1 MASVHYPR
9 TFQGF
14 LNWKPETRY
23 KYEWNK
29 GKIEKTDKMKQLE
42 FFILKALSR
51 LFVKTNAYQNGA
63 ELLTE
68 GDVLTSSEQL
78 RRPDLAYYTE
88 SQIIETTK
96 GINQVPTFVIEII
109 SPSDNQNKIL
119 EKNQEYF
126 LAGVQLIWLIMP
138 NLKQVHIYSSP
149 KKVHI
154 CTDDDICSAKPVLPD
169 FEISVNNLL
178 TFPS

>member
-1 MASVHYPR
+1 MASVYYPR

-14 LNWKPETRY
+14 MNWKPETRY

-42 FFILKALSR
+42 FFIVNTLTR
-51 LFVKTNAYQNGA
+51 LFTKTAAFQKGDG
-63 ELLTE
+63 LLTE

-78 RRPDLAYYTE
+78 RRPDLSFY
-88 SQIIETTK
+88 SQEQIVETAK

-126 LAGVQLIWLIMP
+126 SAGVQVIWLIMP

-149 KKVHI
+149 KKVQI

-169 FEISVNNLL
+169 FEISVNDLL
-178 TFPS
+178 RLPS

>member
-1 MASVHYPR
+1 
-9 TFQGF
+9 
-14 LNWKPETRY
+14 
-23 KYEWNK
+23 
-29 GKIEKTDKMKQLE
+29 MKQLE

-51 LFVKTNAYQNGA
+51 LFVKTNAYQHGA

-96 GINQVPTFVIEII
+96 GINQIPTFVIEII

-126 LAGVQLIWLIMP
+126 SAGVQLIWLIMP
-138 NLKQVHIYSSP
+138 NLKQVHVYSSP
-149 KKVHI
+149 MKVQI
-154 CTDDDICSAKPVLPD
+154 CTDDDICSAKPVLDD

>member
-1 MASVHYPR
+1 MASIHYPR

-51 LFVKTNAYQNGA
+51 LFVQTLAYKNGA

-68 GDVLTSSEQL
+68 GDVLTSEEQL
-78 RRPDLAYYTE
+78 RRPDMSYYTQ

-96 GINQVPTFVIEII
+96 NINQVPAFVIEII
-109 SPSDNQNKIL
+109 SPTDNQNKIL
-119 EKNQEYF
+119 EKIIEYF
-126 LAGVQLIWLIMP
+126 AAGVQVIWLIMP
-138 NLKQVHIYSSP
+138 NLRQVHVYTSP
-149 KKVHI
+149 KLVRI
-154 CTDDDICSAKPVLPD
+154 CTDDDVCSAKPVLQD
-169 FEISVNNLL
+169 FEISVNDLL
-178 TFPS
+178 KLPS

>member
-126 LAGVQLIWLIMP
+126 SAGVQLIWLIMP

-149 KKVHI
+149 KKVQI

>member
-42 FFILKALSR
+42 FFILTALNELFLTTKARKNRDILI
-51 LFVKTNAYQNGA
+51 
-63 ELLTE
+63 TE

-78 RRPDLAYYTE
+78 RRPDLAYYTKN
-88 SQIIETTK
+88 QIIETAK
-96 GINQVPTFVIEII
+96 GVNQVPAFVIEII

-126 LAGVQLIWLIMP
+126 AAGVQVIWLIMP

-149 KKVHI
+149 KKVQI
-154 CTDDDICSAKPVLPD
+154 CTDDDICSAKPVLDD
-169 FEISVNNLL
+169 FEISVNDLL
-178 TFPS
+178 TVPS

>member
-29 GKIEKTDKMKQLE
+29 GKIEKSDKMKQLE
-42 FFILKALSR
+42 VFILKALSR
-51 LFVKTNAYQNGA
+51 LFI
-63 ELLTE
+63 
-68 GDVLTSSEQL
+68 LTSVHRKGDELMTEVDTMTSEEQL
-78 RRPDLAYYTE
+78 RRPDMAYYTK
-88 SQIIETTK
+88 SQIIGMTK
-96 GINQVPTFVIEII
+96 GVNQVPVFVIEII

-126 LAGVQLIWLIMP
+126 SAGVQVIWLIMP
-138 NLKQVHIYSSP
+138 NLKQVHIFTSP
-149 KKVHI
+149 KNVQI
-154 CTDDDICSAKPVLPD
+154 CTDDDICSAKPVLDD
-169 FEISVNNLL
+169 FEISVNDLL
-178 TFPS
+178 TLPS

>member
-126 LAGVQLIWLIMP
+126 SAGVQVIWLIMP
-138 NLKQVHIYSSP
+138 NLKQVYIYSSP
-149 KKVHI
+149 KNVQI
-154 CTDDDICSAKPVLPD
+154 CTDDDICSAKPVLDD